1 MNYIQELYFLD
12 DSLNRYEAR
21 LQKMEENTKSGKMTY
36 RQIDWD
42 TTINKIDKMQRLY
55 PKLVEKALL
64 QMRIRE
70 FTINKGLTERLVES
84 GNIETTI
91 PFKHMV
97 DNEELPIIIA

>member
-21 LQKMEENTKSGKMTY
+21 LQKMRDNTKSGKMTY

-42 TTINKIDKMQRLY
+42 TTINKIDKMQKLY

-70 FTINKGLTERLVES
+70 FTINKGLTEIRR
-84 GNIETTI
+84 
-91 PFKHMV
+91 
-97 DNEELPIIIA
+97 

>member
-12 DSLNRYEAR
+12 DTLSRYETR
-21 LQKMEENTKSGKMTY
+21 LQKMRDNTKSGKMTY

-55 PKLVEKALL
+55 PKLAEKALL

-70 FTINKGLTERLVES
+70 FTINKGLTEIRR
-84 GNIETTI
+84 
-91 PFKHMV
+91 
-97 DNEELPIIIA
+97 

>member
-1 MNYIQELYFLD
+1 M
-12 DSLNRYEAR
+12 R
-21 LQKMEENTKSGKMTY
+21 ENTKSGKMTY

-70 FTINKGLTERLVES
+70 FTINKGLTEIRR
-84 GNIETTI
+84 
-91 PFKHMV
+91 
-97 DNEELPIIIA
+97 

>member
-21 LQKMEENTKSGKMTY
+21 LQKMRENTKSGKMTY

-70 FTINKGLTERLVES
+70 FTINKGLTEIRR
-84 GNIETTI
+84 
-91 PFKHMV
+91 
-97 DNEELPIIIA
+97 

>member
-70 FTINKGLTERLVES
+70 FTINKGLTEIRR
-84 GNIETTI
+84 
-91 PFKHMV
+91 
-97 DNEELPIIIA
+97 

>member
-12 DSLNRYEAR
+12 DSLNRYETR
-21 LQKMEENTKSGKMTY
+21 LQKMRDNTKSGKMTY

-55 PKLVEKALL
+55 PKLAEKALL

-70 FTINKGLTERLVES
+70 FTINKGLTEIRR
-84 GNIETTI
+84 
-91 PFKHMV
+91 
-97 DNEELPIIIA
+97 